1 MSKFSPDEDVNSSS
15 SEPAGSGDSGFS
27 PDFKPSPDTIAAN
40 TAGSPAASPVSATT
54 AISPGGISGGENAP
68 YSANLQDT
76 VYAQTYPQY
85 PTATP
90 RASDGYPPVT
100 PPVPPVYP
108 GQAAPASYPGQPVP
122 GESAPIPPVYPGQPM
137 PGGPGSVPPAYPA
150 SQPMPPNIP
159 GQPAAGRKGKSRRGL
174 IVTLCVILVLALCAL
189 GITLYKVFI
198 TDDSLAVGVKPAWDN
213 AATIELEPEGEPAL
227 AYTLYWSGKDK
238 LILIQPSKDGS
249 GIAQMLDPK
258 TGTKTGSPI
267 VLPKCVNSLKYPYQ
281 IKNEKIVCATTE
293 NFRANSN
300 KKYRFK
306 ERIYT
311 DKRLIVG
318 ASPSAANAKQ
328 IVAYSP
334 KTSKLLW
341 VQNLKQP
348 STVTCNGKG
357 IYTTFAPKQSNTTG
371 KQKLKLMVYTGS
383 SQAQKSP
390 GKQLGHPQKS
400 KPKETKPQIAKDT
413 IKNIDFANAYLPMV
427 SYGCFEENIWQESDR
442 TPIINKMP
450 DETSHCWATMQ
461 NGESSEKSDPF
472 DLGELSSDVKL
483 TPRNEIGELF
493 DSENSFIGDDNK
505 PYGVGY
511 ADVNNDGYLDAL
523 VVPYDGEAASFI
535 LALFDPEDPEHP
547 YMTVI
552 GGTQQGAR
560 IELTPPGTITVFEP
574 NPSSGKM
581 DKIQTQTTIK
591 GHEITDFNSS
601 Y

>member
-1 MSKFSPDEDVNSSS
+1 MSNFSPDEEVNSSS
-15 SEPAGSGDSGFS
+15 SEPDGSGDSRFS
-27 PDFKPSPDTIAAN
+27 PDSEPSPDTIAAN
-40 TAGSPAASPVSATT
+40 TVGLPETSPVSAEP
-54 AISPGGISGGENAP
+54 AAPGVMPGGENAP
-68 YSANLQDT
+68 YSPNPQDT
-76 VYAQTYPQY
+76 VYTQTYPQY

-90 RASDGYPPVT
+90 AAPGAYPPVT
-100 PPVPPVYP
+100 PP
-108 GQAAPASYPGQPVP
+108 
-122 GESAPIPPVYPGQPM
+122 IPPAYPGQPM
-137 PGGPGSVPPAYPA
+137 PGGSGPVPPAYPV

-159 GQPAAGRKGKSRRGL
+159 GKTVPPVYPGQPVPSGKGKSRRGL
-174 IVTLCVILVLALCAL
+174 IVTLCVILVLALCVL
-189 GITLYKVFI
+189 GITLFKVF
-198 TDDSLAVGVKPAWDN
+198 TGEDSLAVGVKPAWDN
-213 AATIELEPEGEPAL
+213 AATVELEPEGEPAL

-258 TGTKTGSPI
+258 TGAKTGSPI
-267 VLPKCVNSLKYPYQ
+267 VLPKCVSSLKYPYQ
-281 IKNEKIVCATTE
+281 IKNEKIVCATKE

-300 KKYRFK
+300 KKYHFK
-306 ERIYT
+306 ERIYA

-318 ASPSAANAKQ
+318 ASPSATNARQ
-328 IVAYSP
+328 IVAYNP

-341 VQNLKQP
+341 VQNLKKP
-348 STVTCNGKG
+348 SSVTCNGKG
-357 IYTTFAPKQSNTTG
+357 IYTTSTSANSNTTG
-371 KQKLKLMVYTGS
+371 KQKLDVMVYTGS

-390 GKQLGHPQKS
+390 DKQLGQPQKS
-400 KPKETKPQIAKDT
+400 KPKETKPQVAKDA

-523 VVPYDGEAASFI
+523 VVAYDGEAASFI

-591 GHEITDFNSS
+591 GHEVTDFISS
-601 Y
+601 YPNAG